1 MIEIIVNSRS
11 KKSLIEL
18 AKIERVLQEK
28 KVPYKVLETSKN
40 KTANSL
46 MNEIYGNEFI
56 YLAYGSGNDLARSIR
71 FKKDI
76 EISRLLDSK
85 RFIEYDVGV
94 VNDRTF
100 CSEFD
105 IGFTADVIKR
115 ANGSNM
121 KKYLR

>member
-1 MIEIIVNSRS
+1 MINNNRCKEN
-11 KKSLIEL
+11 
-18 AKIERVLQEK
+18 
-28 KVPYKVLETSKN
+28 
-40 KTANSL
+40 
-46 MNEIYGNEFI
+46 IYLSYVSGNE
-56 YLAYGSGNDLARSIR
+56 LARSIR